1 MESRFER
8 QMKKGVLEMLVLGLL
23 CQRPAHGYQLLNEI
37 ASRSGGFLQLKEGTL
52 YPILYRLEDEGLI
65 QSTWQADGR
74 AAPKKVYT
82 PTPEAREE
90 LARQQAVCKEF
101 CACVA
106 RLEDGGDQ
114 R

>member
-52 YPILYRLEDEGLI
+52 YPILRELESQGAVSCYEQEVSGRVRKYYHLTRKGKRLLAEERE
-65 QSTWQADGR
+65 QWERYAR
-74 AAPKKVYT
+74 AINTVL
-82 PTPEAREE
+82 E
-90 LARQQAVCKEF
+90 LS
-101 CACVA
+101 
-106 RLEDGGDQ
+106 
-114 R
+114 